1 MADMFKNGY
10 TETTANTEGYI
21 EKYIATTEFDSR
33 LDEMLADGQQ
43 MFTVKSTLEGQDG
56 DLIAKTVYTY
66 EGNVVD
72 ADTGELV
79 PDADRGKL
87 NYHIKELRIKAFKHV
102 FDMTDKEKRQNS
114 NVLTMKSQ
122 GAAEVCYEFIDDN
135 FYKALNTITNTQT
148 YTVLN
153 WDTVE
158 DALGSLKVKSYAN
171 MFVLVS
177 PEDYTVLKK
186 SIRKELI
193 NTNMGSE
200 ITSMGYFMTVD
211 GLTIVKSEKLTVGTF
226 YIVRN
231 DSVVY
236 ERKQNVNVST
246 DKYNEK
252 ELETFVFKFA
262 GIVYVDS
269 EKYAIKLTK
278 QA

>member
-10 TETTANTEGYI
+10 TETTAETEGYL
-21 EKYIATTEFDSR
+21 EKYVATTEFNSR

-43 MFTVKSTLEGQDG
+43 MFTIKSTLEGQDG
-56 DLIAKTVYTY
+56 DLITKTVYTY

-87 NYHIKELRIKAFKHV
+87 NYHVKELRIKAFKHV

-122 GAAEVCYEFIDDN
+122 GASEVCYEFIDN
-135 FYKALNTITNTQT
+135 AFYKALATITNTQT
-148 YTVLN
+148 YTALT

-171 MFVLVS
+171 MFVFVS

-211 GLTIVKSEKLTVGTF
+211 GLTIAKSEKLVAGTF

-231 DSVVY
+231 DSIVF
-236 ERKQNVNVST
+236 ERKQGVHVATDVNH
-246 DKYNEK
+246 EK
-252 ELETFVFKFA
+252 EIETFVFKFA

>member
-10 TETTANTEGYI
+10 TETTVNTEGYI

-56 DLIAKTVYTY
+56 DLITKTVYTY

-87 NYHIKELRIKAFKHV
+87 NYHVKELRIKAFKHV

-177 PEDYTVLKK
+177 TEDYTVLKK

-211 GLTIVKSEKLTVGTF
+211 GLTIVKSEKLIAGTF